1 MTWRRQSRP
10 PVPVLVLVLVLAAV
24 MPARADG
31 FHEPPFK
38 GTTPPEWEKKVRER
52 LRLEP
57 ARPTQ
62 RTGEAPKP
70 APAPDAPKLPP
81 LTTEELGPVVVHLI
95 DLLRYLDPRNINPT
109 EFPEV
114 GTQIAAYR
122 AAVKRLLADLG
133 ERGVGYLVEALAQE
147 LRQRRRGEGRRI
159 PPELLGLKRADR
171 NTWGTSGDS
180 EMEAAPEYVD
190 DLVEVM
196 RTIGWVAVRECLRRQ
211 AIDVDEEVRTDL
223 ARFTLETCRR
233 LPRLFLPALVEV
245 ASADVRRE
253 GCATLVAYLR
263 EPGRL
268 KDDRDLSTRVIEAL
282 VADLRALEE
291 PTRERAAAGLL
302 ALLGREFGR
311 DQTAWRAYWA
321 STAPILCAGAAGI
334 PETIERLGH
343 DDPVARGWAA
353 KALREATREDFDRTD
368 VWWTAAPDA
377 DRAKLLARWRD
388 WWAANRERLLGK

>member
-1 MTWRRQSRP
+1 MTTRRRFFA
-10 PVPVLVLVLVLAAV
+10 LAAAV
-24 MPARADG
+24 LTLPGAAAADG

-38 GTTPPEWEKKVRER
+38 GTPPPEWEKRVRER

-57 ARPTQ
+57 ARPRQ

-114 GTQIAAYR
+114 GNQIGAYR

-147 LRQRRRGEGRRI
+147 IRQRRRGEGRRI
-159 PPELLGLKRADR
+159 PPELLGLRRADR

-190 DLVEVM
+190 DLVEIM
-196 RTIGWVAVRECLRRQ
+196 RTIGWVALRECLRRQ
-211 AIDVDEEVRTDL
+211 AIDADEEVRTDL

-233 LPRLFLPALVEV
+233 LPRLFLPALVET

-268 KDDRDLSTRVIEAL
+268 KDDRDLSTRTVEAL
-282 VADLRALEE
+282 VADLRALEG

-302 ALLGREFGR
+302 GLLARDFGR
-311 DQTAWRAYWA
+311 DQTAWLAYWG
-321 STAPILCAGAAGI
+321 STVPILCGGGAGI
-334 PETIERLGH
+334 PETIERLALA
-343 DDPVARGWAA
+343 DPTARGWAA
-353 KALREATREDFDRTD
+353 KALREATHEDFDRTD
-368 VWWTAAPDA
+368 VWWSQAPEA
-377 DRAKLLARWRD
+377 DRVKLLPRWRA
-388 WWAANRERLLGK
+388 WWTANRERLLGK